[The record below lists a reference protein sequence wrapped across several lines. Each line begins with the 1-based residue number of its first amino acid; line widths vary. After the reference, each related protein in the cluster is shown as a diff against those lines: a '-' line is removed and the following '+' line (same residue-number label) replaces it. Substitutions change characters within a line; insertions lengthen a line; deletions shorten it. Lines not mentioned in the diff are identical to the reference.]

1 MTMTA
6 RSGTTRGPGKAPP
19 TAAAD
24 PSKLGVSDTA
34 ARNAA
39 RKTPPPEIGS
49 QQWQEMVAAA
59 AYYRAEARGFRDSSP
74 EQDWLEAEAELL
86 ERLAPKSE
94 RHTPKQPKRMTK
106 RSGKSTR

>member
-24 PSKLGVSDTA
+24 PSEPGAGDTA
-34 ARNAA
+34 ARNAN

-49 QQWQEMVAAA
+49 QEWQEMVAAA
-59 AYYRAEARGFRDSSP
+59 AYYRAEARGFRGSSP

-94 RHTPKQPKRMTK
+94 RHAAKKPKPMK

>member
-6 RSGTTRGPGKAPP
+6 RSRTTRGPGNAPP

-24 PSKLGVSDTA
+24 LSKAGTGDA
-34 ARNAA
+34 DARNAA
-39 RKTPPPEIGS
+39 RKNPPPEVGS

-59 AYYRAEARGFRDSSP
+59 AYYRAEARGFRGSSP

-94 RHTPKQPKRMTK
+94 RHAPKTPKSMPK

>member
-6 RSGTTRGPGKAPP
+6 RSGTTRGSGKAPP

-24 PSKLGVSDTA
+24 PGKLGADDTA

-39 RKTPPPEIGS
+39 RKNPPPEIGS

-59 AYYRAEARGFRDSSP
+59 AYYRAEARGFYGGSP
-74 EQDWLEAEAELL
+74 EQDWLDAEAELL

-94 RHTPKQPKRMTK
+94 RHAPKKPKPMTK
-106 RSGKSTR
+106 RSGKSNR

>member
-6 RSGTTRGPGKAPP
+6 RSGTTRGPGNAAS

-24 PSKLGVSDTA
+24 PS
-34 ARNAA
+34 NAGAGDPGSRTTA
-39 RKTPPPEIGS
+39 RKNPPAEIGS

-59 AYYRAEARGFRDSSP
+59 AYYRAEARGFRGSSP

-86 ERLAPKSE
+86 ERLAPKS
-94 RHTPKQPKRMTK
+94 RGHGPKKPKSMTK
-106 RSGKSTR
+106 RPGKHAR

>member
-6 RSGTTRGPGKAPP
+6 RSGTTHGPGKAPP

-24 PSKLGVSDTA
+24 PSEPGAGDTA
-34 ARNAA
+34 AGNAA
-39 RKTPPPEIGS
+39 CKPPEIGS

-59 AYYRAEARGFRDSSP
+59 AYYRAEARGFRGNSP

-94 RHTPKQPKRMTK
+94 RHAPKKPKPMTK

>member
-1 MTMTA
+1 MTA
-6 RSGTTRGPGKAPP
+6 RSRTTRGSGNAPP

-24 PSKLGVSDTA
+24 PSTA
-34 ARNAA
+34 GTGDIGARNAA
-39 RKTPPPEIGS
+39 RKNPPPEIGS

-59 AYYRAEARGFRDSSP
+59 AYYRAEARGFRGSSP

-86 ERLAPKSE
+86 ARLAPKSE
-94 RHTPKQPKRMTK
+94 RHSPKKPKSTMK